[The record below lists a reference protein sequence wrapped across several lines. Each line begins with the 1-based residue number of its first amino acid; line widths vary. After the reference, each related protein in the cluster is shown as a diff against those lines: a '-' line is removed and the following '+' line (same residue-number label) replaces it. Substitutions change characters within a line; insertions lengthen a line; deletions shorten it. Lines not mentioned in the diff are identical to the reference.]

1 MLYYML
7 MVGESKPSGQHAL
20 LYLKVVHENYM
31 HMLCQSGLLVV
42 RNTWSV
48 DNNHEEASMY
58 KDA

>member
-1 MLYYML
+1 